1 VDDIGR
7 IGTDRRRLDSFSA
20 ALVDRFHSINQ
31 PPFVFDSYRKTNG
44 YANVPLD
51 GIWARAPYLHNGS
64 VPNLQALLEAPQ
76 NRPVTFYRGYD
87 VYDPDH
93 VGFISDGP
101 EAAKVG
107 FFVDTNIS
115 GNGNQGHAY
124 GVTLAA
130 PQKHDLIEYLKTL

>member
-1 VDDIGR
+1 
-7 IGTDRRRLDSFSA
+7 
-20 ALVDRFHSINQ
+20 
-31 PPFVFDSYRKTNG
+31 
-44 YANVPLD
+44 VPLD
-51 GIWARAPYLHNGS
+51 GILARAPYLHNGS